1 MLIKWNGSEF
11 EGKKGATIFV
21 GTFIFVLTFKKVL
34 FVKKNLNLKWY
45 VLLFS
50 SPFKKSAILRF

>member
-34 FVKKNLNLKWY
+34 FVKKPEFE
-45 VLLFS
+45 VVCASF
-50 SPFKKSAILRF
+50 